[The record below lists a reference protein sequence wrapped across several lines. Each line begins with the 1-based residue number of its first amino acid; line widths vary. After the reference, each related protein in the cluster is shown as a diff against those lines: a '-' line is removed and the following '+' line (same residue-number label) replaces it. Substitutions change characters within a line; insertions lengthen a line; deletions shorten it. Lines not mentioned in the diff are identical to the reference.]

1 MRISRFCVTTP
12 NFVSSTL
19 LGDGLCPSPS
29 IPVLRRP
36 GVAGIHNGSD
46 AGSAKPRL
54 SRAILLGCLITGA
67 AFPAS
72 AQTWTG
78 GNGDWSNDAN
88 WSGNAQPDS
97 TSDAQIT
104 SGNAIIS
111 GPAAEAH
118 SVDIQSGGTV
128 TVDGAGASLTATETY
143 MSGGALVIQNGGA
156 ATNQNGFVA
165 GTATVSGVDGSGNAS
180 AWTNTGYF
188 IVGYGGDGVLN
199 ILNGGKLVVSTDSTL
214 GYDYHGEALVSG
226 AGSSWE
232 NTGRVTIDNGTLRI
246 DDGGSVSDTL
256 GIVGEIGHGEVVV
269 SGPGST
275 WANSV
280 QLTIGNYNSGT
291 MRVEAGATVTSFQG
305 YVGAG
310 DGGVGAVTITGSGSR
325 WDVTDSNLNLGNFGT
340 GSLTIEDGAVVSV
353 KSGVW
358 LGISEDAV
366 TGAIGSGTLEIR
378 DVAGARGV
386 LETNFL
392 RGGVGTADVTLD
404 GGILRATENR
414 TSYFVNFGNRTV
426 TLDAGGG
433 IVDTNGYNIGISP
446 ELTGIGA
453 LTKDG
458 SGTLTLTGA
467 NTYLGNTTIS
477 LGTLR
482 LGDGG
487 TSGSILGDVSNDGVL
502 AFNRSDD
509 VIFGGTIAGTGG
521 VHQIGS
527 GMTRLTAD
535 SSALTGVS
543 QVQNGILSVNGSLGG
558 TMEVIGGRL
567 QGIGQVGGTTNFA
580 GGTIAPGNSIGTL
593 TVAGNYTGS
602 GGTLEIESVLG
613 DDASATDKLVV
624 TGNTS
629 GSTNVRVINLGGAG
643 AQTTEGIKIIE
654 VGGVS
659 AGSFTLLGSY
669 TFEGAPAI
677 VAGAYAYRL
686 YQGAVSTPADG
697 DWYLRSALLN
707 PSGPVTPLYQAGA
720 PLYEAY
726 AGVLQNFNALDTLQQ
741 RLGNRSWSNTAA
753 DADMSRRSVGAESG
767 TWGRIMA
774 RRSGTD
780 PKYSTTG
787 ADYDSG
793 IWQLQAGADGTLYSG
808 DAGSLIG
815 GISMRYGTIS
825 ADVSSVY
832 GSGSID
838 STGYGLGGSLT
849 WYGGTG
855 FYIDAQANVTWY
867 DSDLFSAAAGRN
879 LVAGND
885 GFGYALS
892 LEAGQQVALGG
903 NWSLTPQAQLTYS
916 SIDYDDFRDVFG
928 GDVALGRSHD
938 LRGRL
943 GISADYEDSWK
954 DDANQTSRLHAY
966 GIANLYYNFQ
976 SEARTTLSDVSLS
989 SEPEALWGGIGLGGT
1004 YSWGNDRYALYGEA
1018 LVDTSL
1024 RNFGDSYA
1032 LTGRMGFN
1040 MRF

>member
-1 MRISRFCVTTP
+1 MRTFRFCVKTP

-19 LGDGLCPSPS
+19 PGDGLCPSPS

-36 GVAGIHNGSD
+36 GVAGVHNGSD

-72 AQTWTG
+72 AQTWNG
-78 GNGDWSNDAN
+78 GTGDWSDNTK

-97 TSDAQIT
+97 TSDAQIA
-104 SGNAIIS
+104 SGNATIS
-111 GPAAEAH
+111 GSAAEAY

-128 TVDGAGASLTATETY
+128 TVDGTGASLTATETRT
-143 MSGGALVIQNGGA
+143 SGGTLTIQDGGAVTNDSGVVGGTTTVSGTDGSGHASIWTNNTYFAVGDGGTGTLNILAGGRVVVNTNASLGSEFFHGEARVAGNGSTWDNSGRLTINNGELLIESGGGVSSYDGIVGDAFSGALV
-156 ATNQNGFVA
+156 VR
-165 GTATVSGVDGSGNAS
+165 GV
-180 AWTNTGYF
+180 
-188 IVGYGGDGVLN
+188 
-199 ILNGGKLVVSTDSTL
+199 
-214 GYDYHGEALVSG
+214 
-226 AGSSWE
+226 
-232 NTGRVTIDNGTLRI
+232 
-246 DDGGSVSDTL
+246 
-256 GIVGEIGHGEVVV
+256 
-269 SGPGST
+269 GST
-275 WANSV
+275 WTNAS
-280 QLTIGNYNSGT
+280 QLTIGSFSNGT
-291 MRVEAGATVTSFQG
+291 MRIEDGGGVVSNQG

-310 DGGVGAVTITGSGSR
+310 AGAVGAVTITGSASY
-325 WDVTDSNLNLGNFGT
+325 WDVTDYNLTLGNYGT

-353 KSGVW
+353 KAGVW
-358 LGISEDAV
+358 LGISDNAA
-366 TGAIGSGTLEIR
+366 GGTLN
-378 DVAGARGV
+378 VYGTPGARGV

-404 GGILRATENR
+404 GGILRATENK
-414 TSYFVNFGNRTV
+414 TSYFVNFGNQTV

-458 SGTLTLTGA
+458 SGTLTLTGE
-467 NTYLGNTTIS
+467 NTYLGDTIIS
-477 LGTLR
+477 LGTLQ

-487 TSGSILGDVSNDGVL
+487 TSGSILGDVSNSGVL

-593 TVAGNYTGS
+593 TIAGDYTGS
-602 GGTLEIESVLG
+602 GGILEIESVLG

-643 AQTTEGIKIIE
+643 AQTAEGIRIIE
-654 VGGVS
+654 VGGIS

-686 YQGAVSTPADG
+686 YQGGVSTPADG

-707 PSGPVTPLYQAGA
+707 PSGPATPLYQAGA

-867 DSDLFSAAAGRN
+867 DSDLFAAAAGRN

-885 GFGYALS
+885 GFGYALA

-928 GDVALGRSHD
+928 SDVALARSHD

-976 SEARTTLSDVSLS
+976 SEARTTLSGVSLS

>member
-1 MRISRFCVTTP
+1 MRTFRFCVKTP

-19 LGDGLCPSPS
+19 PGDGLCPSPS

-36 GVAGIHNGSD
+36 GVAGVRNGSD

-72 AQTWTG
+72 AQTWNG
-78 GNGDWSNDAN
+78 GTGDWSDNTK

-97 TSDAQIT
+97 TSDAQIA
-104 SGNAIIS
+104 SGNATIS
-111 GPAAEAH
+111 GSAAEAY

-128 TVDGAGASLTATETY
+128 TVDGTGASLTATETRT
-143 MSGGALVIQNGGA
+143 SGGTLTIQDGGAVTNDSGVVGGTTTVSGTDGSGHASIWTNNTYFAVGDGGTGTLNILAGGRVVVNTNASLGSEFFHGEARVAGNGSTWDNSGRLTINNGELLIESGGGVSSYDGIVGDAFSGALV
-156 ATNQNGFVA
+156 VR
-165 GTATVSGVDGSGNAS
+165 GV
-180 AWTNTGYF
+180 
-188 IVGYGGDGVLN
+188 
-199 ILNGGKLVVSTDSTL
+199 
-214 GYDYHGEALVSG
+214 
-226 AGSSWE
+226 
-232 NTGRVTIDNGTLRI
+232 
-246 DDGGSVSDTL
+246 
-256 GIVGEIGHGEVVV
+256 
-269 SGPGST
+269 GST
-275 WANSV
+275 WTNAS
-280 QLTIGNYNSGT
+280 QLTIGSFSNGT
-291 MRVEAGATVTSFQG
+291 MRIEDGGGVVSNQG

-310 DGGVGAVTITGSGSR
+310 AGAVGAVTITGSASY
-325 WDVTDSNLNLGNFGT
+325 WDVTDYNLTLGNYGT

-353 KSGVW
+353 KAGVW
-358 LGISEDAV
+358 LGISDNAA
-366 TGAIGSGTLEIR
+366 GGTLN
-378 DVAGARGV
+378 VYGTPGARGV

-404 GGILRATENR
+404 GGILRATENK
-414 TSYFVNFGNRTV
+414 TSYFVNFGNQTV

-458 SGTLTLTGA
+458 SGTLTLTGE
-467 NTYLGNTTIS
+467 NTYLGDTIIS
-477 LGTLR
+477 LGTLQ

-487 TSGSILGDVSNDGVL
+487 TSGSILGDVSNSGVL

-593 TVAGNYTGS
+593 TIAGDYTGS
-602 GGTLEIESVLG
+602 GGILEIESVLG

-643 AQTTEGIKIIE
+643 AQTAEGIRIIE
-654 VGGVS
+654 VGGIS

-686 YQGAVSTPADG
+686 YQGGVSTPADG

-707 PSGPVTPLYQAGA
+707 PSGPATPLYQAGA

-867 DSDLFSAAAGRN
+867 DSDLFAAAAGRN

-885 GFGYALS
+885 GFGYALA

-928 GDVALGRSHD
+928 SDVALARSHD

-976 SEARTTLSDVSLS
+976 SEARTTLSGVSLS

>member
-1 MRISRFCVTTP
+1 MRILQFCVKTP
-12 NFVSSTL
+12 SVFSSAL

-29 IPVLRRP
+29 IPVLWRP
-36 GVAGIHNGSD
+36 GVAGLHDGSGS
-46 AGSAKPRL
+46 GSAKPRL

-88 WSGNAQPDS
+88 WSGNVQPDPS
-97 TSDAQIT
+97 SDAQIA
-104 SGNAIIS
+104 SGNATIS
-111 GPAAEAH
+111 GSAAQANNVE
-118 SVDIQSGGTV
+118 IQSGGTV
-128 TVDGAGASLTATETY
+128 TVDGAGASLTATETRTLGGTLTIQD
-143 MSGGALVIQNGGA
+143 GGAV
-156 ATNQNGFVA
+156 TNRSGVVG
-165 GTATVSGVDGSGNAS
+165 GTATVSGTDGSGNAS
-180 AWTNTGYF
+180 TWTSSDYF
-188 IVGYGGDGVLN
+188 AVGDGGNGTLN
-199 ILNGGKLVVSTDSTL
+199 ILVGGKLVVDDDASL
-214 GYDYHGEALVSG
+214 GLDYFGEALVSG
-226 AGSSWE
+226 TGSSWE
-232 NTGRVTIDNGTLRI
+232 NTGRLTIANGVLRINDGGRVSNGIGTIGEGSQGDVEVSGAGSTWVNAGQLIVGSYGNGTLRI
-246 DDGGSVSDTL
+246 ADG
-256 GIVGEIGHGEVVV
+256 
-269 SGPGST
+269 
-275 WANSV
+275 A
-280 QLTIGNYNSGT
+280 
-291 MRVEAGATVTSFQG
+291 AVTSEQG

-310 DGGVGAVTITGSGSR
+310 AGVVGDVTVTGSGSR
-325 WDVTDSNLNLGNFGT
+325 WDITDS
-340 GSLTIEDGAVVSV
+340 SLTVGNYGSGSMIIEDGGLVSV

-358 LGISEDAV
+358 LGSWAS
-366 TGAIGSGTLEIR
+366 ASGTLK
-378 DVAGARGV
+378 VNGVPGARGV

-392 RGGVGTADVTLD
+392 RGDAGTADITLD
-404 GGILRATENR
+404 GGVLRATENMI
-414 TSYFVNFGNRTV
+414 SFIYGAGADKVMI
-426 TLDAGGG
+426 DAGGG
-433 IVDTNGYNIGISP
+433 IIDTSGHDIGISP

-458 SGTLTLTGA
+458 LGTLTLTGE
-467 NTYLGNTTIS
+467 NTYLGDTTIS

-487 TSGSILGDVSNDGVL
+487 TSGSILGDVSNSGVL

-509 VIFGGTIAGTGG
+509 VIFGGTITGTGG

-593 TVAGNYTGS
+593 TIAGDYTGS

-613 DDASATDKLVV
+613 DDASSTDKLVV

-643 AQTTEGIKIIE
+643 AQTTEGIRIIE
-654 VGGVS
+654 AGGVS

-686 YQGAVSTPADG
+686 YQGGVSTPADG

-707 PSGPVTPLYQAGA
+707 PSGPATPLYQAGA
-720 PLYEAY
+720 PLYEVY

-741 RLGNRSWSNTAA
+741 RLGNRSWSDNAA
-753 DADMSRRSVGAESG
+753 DADISHRSVGAESG

-780 PKYSTTG
+780 PKHSTTG

-849 WYGGTG
+849 WYGDTG
-855 FYIDAQANVTWY
+855 FYVDAQANATWY
-867 DSDLFSAAAGRN
+867 DSELFSAAAGRS

-885 GFGYALS
+885 GFGYALG
-892 LEAGQQVALGG
+892 LEAGKQVALGG

-928 GDVALGRSHD
+928 SDVALARSHD
-938 LRGRL
+938 LKGRL
-943 GISADYEDSWK
+943 GISADYEDRWK

-976 SEARTTLSDVSLS
+976 SEARTTLSGVSLS

-1024 RNFGDSYA
+1024 RNFGDSHA

>member
-1 MRISRFCVTTP
+1 MRTFRFCVKTP

-19 LGDGLCPSPS
+19 PGDGLCPSPS

-36 GVAGIHNGSD
+36 GVAGVHNGSD

-72 AQTWTG
+72 AQTWNG
-78 GNGDWSNDAN
+78 GTGDWSDNTK

-97 TSDAQIT
+97 TSDAQIA
-104 SGNAIIS
+104 SGNATIS
-111 GPAAEAH
+111 GSAAEAY

-128 TVDGAGASLTATETY
+128 TVDGTGASLTATETRT
-143 MSGGALVIQNGGA
+143 SGGTLTIQGGGAVTNDSGVVGGTTTVSGTDGSGHASIWTNNTYFAVGDGGTGTLNILAGGRVVVNTNASLGSEFFHGEARVAGNGSTWDNSGRLTINNGELLIESGGGVSSYDGIVGDAFSGALV
-156 ATNQNGFVA
+156 VR
-165 GTATVSGVDGSGNAS
+165 GV
-180 AWTNTGYF
+180 
-188 IVGYGGDGVLN
+188 
-199 ILNGGKLVVSTDSTL
+199 
-214 GYDYHGEALVSG
+214 
-226 AGSSWE
+226 
-232 NTGRVTIDNGTLRI
+232 
-246 DDGGSVSDTL
+246 
-256 GIVGEIGHGEVVV
+256 
-269 SGPGST
+269 GST
-275 WANSV
+275 WTNAS
-280 QLTIGNYNSGT
+280 QLTIGSFSNGT
-291 MRVEAGATVTSFQG
+291 MRIEDGGGVVSNQG

-310 DGGVGAVTITGSGSR
+310 AGAVGAVTITGSASY
-325 WDVTDSNLNLGNFGT
+325 WDVTDYNLTLGNYGT

-353 KSGVW
+353 KAGVW
-358 LGISEDAV
+358 LGISDNAA
-366 TGAIGSGTLEIR
+366 GGTLN
-378 DVAGARGV
+378 VYGTPGARGV

-404 GGILRATENR
+404 GGILRATENK
-414 TSYFVNFGNRTV
+414 TSYFVNFGNQTV

-458 SGTLTLTGA
+458 SGTLTLTGE
-467 NTYLGNTTIS
+467 NTYLGDTIIS
-477 LGTLR
+477 LGTLQ

-487 TSGSILGDVSNDGVL
+487 TSGSILGDVSNSGVL

-593 TVAGNYTGS
+593 TIAGDYTGS
-602 GGTLEIESVLG
+602 GGILEIESVLG

-643 AQTTEGIKIIE
+643 AQTAEGIRIIE
-654 VGGVS
+654 VGGIS

-686 YQGAVSTPADG
+686 YQGGVSTPADG

-707 PSGPVTPLYQAGA
+707 PSGPATPLYQAGA

-867 DSDLFSAAAGRN
+867 DSDLFAAAAGRN

-885 GFGYALS
+885 GFGYALA

-928 GDVALGRSHD
+928 SDVALARSHD

-976 SEARTTLSDVSLS
+976 SEARTTLSGVSLS

>member
-1 MRISRFCVTTP
+1 MRTFRFCVKTP

-19 LGDGLCPSPS
+19 PGDGLCPSPS

-36 GVAGIHNGSD
+36 GVAGVHNGSD

-72 AQTWTG
+72 AQTWNG
-78 GNGDWSNDAN
+78 GTGDWSDNTK

-97 TSDAQIT
+97 TSDAQIA
-104 SGNAIIS
+104 SGNATIS
-111 GPAAEAH
+111 GSAAEAY

-128 TVDGAGASLTATETY
+128 TVDGTGASLTATETRT
-143 MSGGALVIQNGGA
+143 SGGTLTIQDGGAVTNDSGVVGGTTTVSGTDGSGHASIWTNNTYFAVGDGGTGTLNILAGGRVVVNTNASLGSEFFHGEARVAGNGSTWDNSGRLTINNGELLIESGGGVSSYDGIVGDAFSGALV
-156 ATNQNGFVA
+156 VR
-165 GTATVSGVDGSGNAS
+165 GV
-180 AWTNTGYF
+180 
-188 IVGYGGDGVLN
+188 
-199 ILNGGKLVVSTDSTL
+199 
-214 GYDYHGEALVSG
+214 
-226 AGSSWE
+226 
-232 NTGRVTIDNGTLRI
+232 
-246 DDGGSVSDTL
+246 
-256 GIVGEIGHGEVVV
+256 
-269 SGPGST
+269 GST
-275 WANSV
+275 WTNAS
-280 QLTIGNYNSGT
+280 QLTIGSFSNGT
-291 MRVEAGATVTSFQG
+291 MRIEDGGGVVSNQG

-310 DGGVGAVTITGSGSR
+310 AGAVGAVTITGSASY
-325 WDVTDSNLNLGNFGT
+325 WDVTDYNLTLGNYGT

-353 KSGVW
+353 KAGVW
-358 LGISEDAV
+358 LGISDNAA
-366 TGAIGSGTLEIR
+366 GGTLN
-378 DVAGARGV
+378 VYGTPGARGV

-404 GGILRATENR
+404 GGILRATENK
-414 TSYFVNFGNRTV
+414 TSYFVNFGNQTV

-458 SGTLTLTGA
+458 SGTLTLTGE
-467 NTYLGNTTIS
+467 NTYLGDTIIG
-477 LGTLR
+477 LGTLQ

-487 TSGSILGDVSNDGVL
+487 TSGSILGDVSNSGVL

-593 TVAGNYTGS
+593 TIAGDYTGS
-602 GGTLEIESVLG
+602 GGILEIESVLG

-643 AQTTEGIKIIE
+643 AQTAEGIRIIE
-654 VGGVS
+654 VGGIS

-686 YQGAVSTPADG
+686 YQGGVSTPADG

-707 PSGPVTPLYQAGA
+707 PSGPATPLYQAGA

-867 DSDLFSAAAGRN
+867 DSDLFAAAAGRN

-885 GFGYALS
+885 GFGYALA

-928 GDVALGRSHD
+928 SDVALARSHD

-976 SEARTTLSDVSLS
+976 SEARTTLSGVSLS

>member
-1 MRISRFCVTTP
+1 M
-12 NFVSSTL
+12 
-19 LGDGLCPSPS
+19 
-29 IPVLRRP
+29 
-36 GVAGIHNGSD
+36 AE
-46 AGSAKPRL
+46 PRL
-54 SRAILLGCLITGA
+54 SRATVLGILIAGV
-67 AFPAS
+67 AFPAF
-72 AQTWTG
+72 AQNWTG
-78 GNGDWSNDAN
+78 GSGN
-88 WSGNAQPDS
+88 WSVDGNWDSNTQPNSASNVVVGTGNA
-97 TSDAQIT
+97 T
-104 SGNAIIS
+104 IS
-111 GPAAEAH
+111 GAAAADNVE
-118 SVDIQSGGTV
+118 IQSGGVV
-128 TVDGAGASLTATETY
+128 TVDGSGASLTATETRI
-143 MSGGALVIQNGGA
+143 SGGAITIRDGGSV
-156 ATNQNGFVA
+156 TNDSGIVA
-165 GTATVSGVDGSGNAS
+165 GMTTVSGTDGSGNAS
-180 AWTNTGYF
+180 TWTNNNYF
-188 IVGYGGDGVLN
+188 TVGEGGAGTLN
-199 ILNGGKLVVSTDSTL
+199 ILNGGKLIVGSDTSL
-214 GYDYHGEALVSG
+214 GYDYFGEARVSG
-226 AGSSWE
+226 TGSSWE
-232 NTGRVTIDNGTLRI
+232 NTGRVTIDNGILRV
-246 DDGGSVSDTL
+246 DDGGHVSNGL
-256 GIVGEIGHGEVVV
+256 GTVGASGHGDVEV
-269 SGPGST
+269 SGAGST
-275 WANSV
+275 WVNSD
-280 QLTIGNYNSGT
+280 QLTVGSYGSGT
-291 MRVEAGATVTSFQG
+291 MLIEAAAAVTSKQG

-310 DGGVGAVTITGSGSR
+310 PGVVGEVTVTGPGSR
-325 WDVTDSNLNLGNFGT
+325 WDITDSSLTLGNY
-340 GSLTIEDGAVVSV
+340 GSGSIIIKDGALVSV
-353 KSGVW
+353 KDGVW
-358 LGISEDAV
+358 LGSWASS
-366 TGAIGSGTLEIR
+366 SGTLT
-378 DVAGARGV
+378 VNGLPGARGI

-458 SGTLTLTGA
+458 LGTLTLTGA
-467 NTYLGNTTIS
+467 NTYLGDTTIS
-477 LGTLR
+477 LGTLQ

-487 TSGSILGDVSNDGVL
+487 TTGSILGDVSNNGIL

-593 TVAGNYTGS
+593 TIAGDYTGS

-643 AQTTEGIKIIE
+643 AQTTEGIRIIE

-686 YQGAVSTPADG
+686 YQGGVSTPADG

-707 PSGPVTPLYQAGA
+707 PSGPTTPLYQAGA

-741 RLGNRSWSNTAA
+741 RLGNRSWSDTAA
-753 DADMSRRSVGAESG
+753 DADISRRSVGAESG

-787 ADYDSG
+787 ADTDSG

-849 WYGGTG
+849 WYGDTG
-855 FYIDAQANVTWY
+855 FYVDAQANATWY
-867 DSDLFSAAAGRN
+867 DSDLFSSTSGRN
-879 LVAGND
+879 LVTGND
-885 GFGYALS
+885 GIGYAFG
-892 LEAGQQVALGG
+892 LEAGQQIALGG
-903 NWSLTPQAQLTYS
+903 NWSLTPQAQLAYS
-916 SIDYDDFRDVFG
+916 SVDYDDFKDVFG
-928 GDVALGRSHD
+928 SDVALRGSRD
-938 LRGRL
+938 VKGRL

-954 DDANQTSRLHAY
+954 DAANQTSRLHAY

-976 SEARTTLSDVSLS
+976 AEAHTRLSGVSLS
-989 SEPEALWGGIGLGGT
+989 SEPEALWGGVGLGGT
-1004 YSWGNDRYALYGEA
+1004 YSWGSDRYAVYGEA
-1018 LVDTSL
+1018 IIDTSL
-1024 RNFGDSYA
+1024 RSLGDSYA
-1032 LTGRMGFN
+1032 LTGRAGFN

>member
-1 MRISRFCVTTP
+1 MRILPFCVKTP

-19 LGDGLCPSPS
+19 FGDGLCPSPS
-29 IPVLRRP
+29 IPMLWRP
-36 GVAGIHNGSD
+36 GVAGVHDGS
-46 AGSAKPRL
+46 GSGLAKPRL

-72 AQTWTG
+72 AQTWNG
-78 GNGDWSNDAN
+78 GTGDWSDNTK

-97 TSDAQIT
+97 TSDAQIA
-104 SGNAIIS
+104 SGNATIS
-111 GPAAEAH
+111 GSAAEAY

-128 TVDGAGASLTATETY
+128 TVDGTGASLTATETRT
-143 MSGGALVIQNGGA
+143 SGGTLTIQDGGAVTNDSGVVGGTTTVSGTDGSGHASIWTSNTYFAVGDGGTGTLNILAGGRVVVNTNASLGSEFFHGEARVAGNGSTWDNSGRLTINNGELLIESGGGVSSYDGIVGDAFSGALV
-156 ATNQNGFVA
+156 VR
-165 GTATVSGVDGSGNAS
+165 GV
-180 AWTNTGYF
+180 
-188 IVGYGGDGVLN
+188 
-199 ILNGGKLVVSTDSTL
+199 
-214 GYDYHGEALVSG
+214 
-226 AGSSWE
+226 
-232 NTGRVTIDNGTLRI
+232 
-246 DDGGSVSDTL
+246 
-256 GIVGEIGHGEVVV
+256 
-269 SGPGST
+269 GST
-275 WANSV
+275 WTNAS
-280 QLTIGNYNSGT
+280 QLTIGSFSNGT
-291 MRVEAGATVTSFQG
+291 MRIEDGGGVVSNQG

-310 DGGVGAVTITGSGSR
+310 AGAVGAVTITGSASY
-325 WDVTDSNLNLGNFGT
+325 WDITDYNLTLGNYGT
-340 GSLTIEDGAVVSV
+340 GSLTIDDGAVVSV
-353 KSGVW
+353 KAGVW
-358 LGISEDAV
+358 LGISDNA
-366 TGAIGSGTLEIR
+366 ASGTLN
-378 DVAGARGV
+378 VYGTPGARGV

-404 GGILRATENR
+404 GGILRATQNA
-414 TSYFVNFGNRTV
+414 TSFFVNFGNGTI

-433 IVDTNGYNIGISP
+433 IVDTNGHNIGISP

-467 NTYLGNTTIS
+467 NTYLGDTTIS
-477 LGTLR
+477 LGTLQ

-487 TSGSILGDVSNDGVL
+487 TSGSILGDVSNSGIL

-543 QVQNGILSVNGSLGG
+543 QVQNGILSVNGALGG

-593 TVAGNYTGS
+593 TIAGDYTGS

-643 AQTTEGIKIIE
+643 AQTTEGIRIIE

-686 YQGAVSTPADG
+686 YQGGVSTPADG

-707 PSGPVTPLYQAGA
+707 PSGPATPLYQAGA

-726 AGVLQNFNALDTLQQ
+726 TGVLQNFNALDTLQQ
-741 RLGNRSWSNTAA
+741 RLGNRSWSDTAA

-849 WYGGTG
+849 WYGDTG
-855 FYIDAQANVTWY
+855 LYIDAQANATWY
-867 DSDLFSAAAGRN
+867 DSDLFSAAAGRS

-885 GFGYALS
+885 GFGYALG
-892 LEAGQQVALGG
+892 LEAGKQVALGG

-928 GDVALGRSHD
+928 SDVALARSHD
-938 LRGRL
+938 LKGRL

-954 DDANQTSRLHAY
+954 DASNQTSRLHAY

-976 SEARTTLSDVSLS
+976 SEARTTLSGVSLS
-989 SEPEALWGGIGLGGT
+989 SEPEALWGGIGLGST
-1004 YSWGNDRYALYGEA
+1004 YNWGNDRYALYGEA
-1018 LVDTSL
+1018 LADTSL

>member
-1 MRISRFCVTTP
+1 MRILRFCVKTP
-12 NFVSSTL
+12 NFVSSIL

-29 IPVLRRP
+29 VPVLWRP
-36 GVAGIHNGSD
+36 GVADVHNGS
-46 AGSAKPRL
+46 GSRSAKPRL

-72 AQTWTG
+72 AQTWNG
-78 GNGDWSNDAN
+78 GTGDWSDNTN

-97 TSDAQIT
+97 TSDAQIA
-104 SGNAIIS
+104 SGNATIS
-111 GPAAEAH
+111 GSAAEAY

-128 TVDGAGASLTATETY
+128 TVDGTGASLTATETRT
-143 MSGGALVIQNGGA
+143 SGGTLTIQDGGA
-156 ATNQNGFVA
+156 VTNDSGVVG
-165 GTATVSGVDGSGNAS
+165 GTTTVSGTDGSGHAS
-180 AWTNTGYF
+180 IWTSNTYF
-188 IVGYGGDGVLN
+188 AVGDGGAGTLN
-199 ILNGGKLVVSTDSTL
+199 ILAGGKVVVGVSSSL
-214 GYDYHGEALVSG
+214 GLDYFGDALVSG

-232 NTGRVTIDNGTLRI
+232 NTGRLTIDNGALRI
-246 DDGGSVSDTL
+246 EDGGNVSTDDA
-256 GIVGEIGHGEVVV
+256 IVGNQDQGEAEV
-269 SGPGST
+269 SGAGSRWDST
-275 WANSV
+275 GQMSV
-280 QLTIGNYNSGT
+280 GSYNGRGVLTI
-291 MRVEAGATVTSFQG
+291 RDGAVVTSGQG
-305 YVGAG
+305 YVGATG
-310 DGGVGAVTITGSGSR
+310 IARGTVSVTGTGSR
-325 WDVTDSNLNLGNFGT
+325 WDITTSNLTLGNYGT

-353 KSGVW
+353 KAGVW
-358 LGISEDAV
+358 LGISDNLAN
-366 TGAIGSGTLEIR
+366 GTLN
-378 DVAGARGV
+378 VYGTPGARGV
-386 LETNFL
+386 VETNFL
-392 RGGVGTADVTLD
+392 RGGLGTADVTLD
-404 GGILRATENR
+404 GGILRATQNA

-433 IVDTNGYNIGISP
+433 IVDTNGHDIGISP

-458 SGTLTLTGA
+458 LGTLTLTGE
-467 NTYLGNTTIS
+467 NTYLGNTTVS

-487 TSGSILGDVSNDGVL
+487 TSGSILGDVSNNGIL

-543 QVQNGILSVNGSLGG
+543 QVRNGILSVNGSLGG
-558 TMEVIGGRL
+558 TMGVIGGRL

-593 TVAGNYTGS
+593 TIAGDYTGS
-602 GGTLEIESVLG
+602 GGILEIESVLG

-643 AQTTEGIKIIE
+643 AQTTEGIRIIE

-659 AGSFTLLGSY
+659 AGSFMLLGSY

-686 YQGAVSTPADG
+686 YQGGVSTPADG

-707 PSGPVTPLYQAGA
+707 PSGPATPLYQAGA

-726 AGVLQNFNALDTLQQ
+726 VGVLQNFNALDTLQQ
-741 RLGNRSWSNTAA
+741 RLGNRSWSDTAA
-753 DADMSRRSVGAESG
+753 DGDVSRRSVGAESG

-849 WYGGTG
+849 WYGNTG
-855 FYIDAQANVTWY
+855 FYIDAQANATWY
-867 DSDLFSAAAGRN
+867 DSDLFSAAAGRS

-885 GFGYALS
+885 GFGYALG

-928 GDVALGRSHD
+928 SDVALARSHD
-938 LRGRL
+938 LKGRL

-976 SEARTTLSDVSLS
+976 SEARTTLSGVSLS